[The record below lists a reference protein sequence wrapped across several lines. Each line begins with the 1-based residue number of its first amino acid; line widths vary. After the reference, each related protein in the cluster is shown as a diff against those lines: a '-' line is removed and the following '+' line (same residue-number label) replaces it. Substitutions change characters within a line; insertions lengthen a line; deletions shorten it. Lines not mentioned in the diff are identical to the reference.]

1 VFSSRPVIHLA
12 MLPTTK
18 TISAEIRRTIHKV
31 GARAISSV
39 VPKSDIDLKDFKVE
53 NEPVLGYLPG
63 SKEREELQSALNS
76 LVDVTE
82 DIPII
87 IGGKEYRTEHV
98 QYQVMPHDHQK
109 KVAKFYW
116 ATPELINK
124 AIDTSLKA
132 KVEWENVPIDE
143 KIDMFRKVSDDMST
157 KYRAMLNATTM
168 LGQAKTVIQAEID
181 SSAELID
188 FFRFNTYFAKELH
201 SYQPISEDPSQ
212 TLNLM
217 RYRALEGFI
226 ASVTPF
232 NFTAIA
238 GNLAYTPAV
247 MGNVTLWKP
256 SDTAILSNY
265 LIYKIFKE
273 AGFPDG
279 VVNFLPSDGPVF
291 GKTVTAHPELAAI
304 NFTGSVPTFQWL
316 WKAVG
321 NNIEKYHGFPKL
333 VGECGGKNYHFVHPT
348 AEVETVVSSTIR
360 SAFEYQGQKCS
371 ACSRVYIPESLWPQ
385 IKEGLIETHKTLKVG
400 PVTEFD
406 TFMSAVIDRKSF
418 DRVSGYIEHAKN
430 SPNCEIVAGG
440 TYDDSVGFYVQPTIV
455 QTNTPTDKTFTEEI
469 FGPLVSIYVY
479 PDQDAMKTV
488 ESIGTHTPYALTGAI
503 YCHDQE
509 FANRAAVI
517 LRGTAGNFYVND
529 KSTGSV
535 VGQQPFG
542 GARLSGTNDK
552 AGGPHYMLKWAS
564 AQSIKQT
571 FVPLKDVGY
580 PYMKI

>member
-1 VFSSRPVIHLA
+1 
-12 MLPTTK
+12 MLPVAK
-18 TISAEIRRTIHKV
+18 TISRGCHKIGV
-31 GARAISSV
+31 RSISSV
-39 VPKSDIDLKDFKVE
+39 VPKTDIELKDFKIK
-53 NEPVLGYLPG
+53 NEPVLSYLPG
-63 SKEREELQSALNS
+63 SQERQDLEAALSAL
-76 LVDVTE
+76 DGVTE
-82 DIPII
+82 DIPIV

-98 QYQVMPHDHQK
+98 QYQPMPHDHQK

-116 ATPELINK
+116 ATPELVGK
-124 AIDTSLKA
+124 AIDVSLKA
-132 KVEWENVPIDE
+132 KADWERVPIDE
-143 KIDMFRKVSDDMST
+143 KIDMFRKVSDDMAG
-157 KYRAMLNATTM
+157 KYRAQLNATTM
-168 LGQAKTVIQAEID
+168 LGQAKTIIQAEID
-181 SSAELID
+181 SAAELID
-188 FFRFNTYFAKELH
+188 FFRFNTYFAKEL
-201 SYQPISEDPSQ
+201 YNWQPISENPEQ

-217 RYRALEGFI
+217 RYRPLEGFI

-238 GNLAYTPAV
+238 GNLAYTPTV

-265 LIYKIFKE
+265 LIYKIFRD

-291 GKTVTAHPELAAI
+291 GKTVTAHPELASV

-321 NNIEKYHGFPKL
+321 ENIHNYKGFPKL

-348 AEVETVVSSTIR
+348 AEVETVVASSIR

-371 ACSRVYIPESLWPQ
+371 ACSRIYVPESLWPK

-400 PVTEFD
+400 SVTDFD
-406 TFMSAVIDRKSF
+406 SFMSAVIDKKSF
-418 DRVSGYIEHAKN
+418 DRITGYIEHAKS
-430 SPNCEIVAGG
+430 SPNTTIVAGG
-440 TYDDSVGFYVQPTIV
+440 QYDESVGYFVQPTIV
-455 QTNTPTDKTFTEEI
+455 QTTTPTDRIFTEEI
-469 FGPLVSIYVY
+469 FGPVVTIYVY
-479 PDQDAMKTV
+479 PDEDV
-488 ESIGTHTPYALTGAI
+488 EATMNSIGTHTPYALTGAI

-509 FANRAAVI
+509 FANRAAEI
-517 LRGTAGNFYVND
+517 LKGTCGNFYVND

-571 FVPLKDVGY
+571 FVPLHDVGY
-580 PYMKI
+580 PYMKA